1 MTELV
6 KPPPPMEAR
15 PFPGTRDIFEVRFHG
30 RGGQGTVVASILLA
44 EAAFREGRGVQA
56 FPFFGVERRGAP
68 VVAHTRMGAHAVRIA
83 CEVATPDAV
92 VVMDPTLVGGLG
104 TRLIAGLRAGGTI
117 LINTRAAP
125 ADVHLPHESIKVATV
140 DATGIARRHTL
151 GSVASP
157 IVNTA
162 MLGAFVAVSRAVS
175 AKGLEE
181 TIREKAPARAEA
193 NVAAAIDGAKEV
205 RSA

>member
-1 MTELV
+1 
-6 KPPPPMEAR
+6 MEAR

-68 VVAHTRMGAHAVRIA
+68 VVAHTRIGAHEVRLA

-104 TRLIAGLRAGGTI
+104 ARLLAGLRPGGTL
-117 LINTRAAP
+117 LINACAAP
-125 ADVHLPHESIKVATV
+125 KDVHLPHENIRVTTV
-140 DATGIARRHTL
+140 DATGIARRHGL
-151 GSVASP
+151 GSNASP

-162 MLGAFVAVSRAVS
+162 MLGAFVAVSGAVS
-175 AKGLEE
+175 AKCLEE
-181 TIREKAPARAEA
+181 AIREKVPARVDA
-193 NVAAAIDGAKEV
+193 NVAAALDGAKEA
-205 RSA
+205 RTQ

>member
-1 MTELV
+1 MAVRSL
-6 KPPPPMEAR
+6 
-15 PFPGTRDIFEVRFHG
+15 PGTRDIYEVRFHG

-68 VVAHTRMGAHAVRIA
+68 VVAHTRIGLRDIRIA

-104 TRLIAGLRAGGTI
+104 ARLLAGLRPDGT
-117 LINTRAAP
+117 LLVNTRAAP
-125 ADVHLPHESIKVATV
+125 HEVRVAHETIRAATV
-140 DATGIARRHTL
+140 DATGIARRHGL
-151 GSVASP
+151 GSAASP

-162 MLGAFVAVSRAVS
+162 MLGAFMKVSSVV
-175 AKGLEE
+175 GLETLE
-181 TIREKAPARAEA
+181 GAIREKVPARVDA
-193 NVAAAIDGAKEV
+193 NVAAALDGAKEV
-205 RSA
+205 RIQ

>member
-1 MTELV
+1 MAEFV
-6 KPPPPMEAR
+6 KALLPQEAR
-15 PFPGTRDIFEVRFHG
+15 PFPGTRGVYEVRFHG

-68 VVAHTRMGAHAVRIA
+68 VVAHTRIGEREVRLA

-104 TRLIAGLRAGGTI
+104 ARIIAGLRPGGM
-117 LINTRAAP
+117 LLVNTRASP
-125 ADVHLPHESIKVATV
+125 KDVHLPHEKIRVATV
-140 DATGIARRHTL
+140 DATGIARRHRL
-151 GSVASP
+151 GSAASP

-162 MLGAFVAVSRAVS
+162 MLGAFVALSGAVG
-175 AKGLEE
+175 AERLGEA
-181 TIREKAPARAEA
+181 IREKAPARAEA
-193 NVAAAIDGAKEV
+193 NVAAALDGAVEA